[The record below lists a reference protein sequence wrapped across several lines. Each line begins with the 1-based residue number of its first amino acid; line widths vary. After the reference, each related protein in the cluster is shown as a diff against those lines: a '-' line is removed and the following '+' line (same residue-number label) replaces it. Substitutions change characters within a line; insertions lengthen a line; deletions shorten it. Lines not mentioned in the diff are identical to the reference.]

1 MIGGLT
7 IISGAFCNTF
17 FRQRMKLFEYN
28 RIITLVSSS
37 ILPAMTAIVLETG
50 FVMKPILLRDYDC
63 PMCIQVRAAAG
74 QVCGALSRL
83 QCRLRS
89 RCAQQLVRYVEHY
102 LGYNV
107 GCDPRCAS
115 RCAQQLVSYVEHYIG
130 YNVGNDTDAR
140 SSWSGMWNTI

>member
-1 MIGGLT
+1 
-7 IISGAFCNTF
+7 
-17 FRQRMKLFEYN
+17 
-28 RIITLVSSS
+28 
-37 ILPAMTAIVLETG
+37 MTAVVFQTG

-63 PMCIQVRAAAG
+63 PMCIQLRAAAG

-89 RCAQQLVRYVEHY
+89 RSRCAQQLVRYVEQY

-107 GCDPRCAS
+107 GCDPRSAS

-130 YNVGNDTDAR
+130 YNVGYDPDTR
-140 SSWSGMWNTI
+140 SSWSVMWSTI